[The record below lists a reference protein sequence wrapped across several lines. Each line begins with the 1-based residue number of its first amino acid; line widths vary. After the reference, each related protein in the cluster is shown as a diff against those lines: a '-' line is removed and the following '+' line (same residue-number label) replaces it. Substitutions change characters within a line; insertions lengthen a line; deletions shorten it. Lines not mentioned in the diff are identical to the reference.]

1 VKIRNIRDVAEQVMT
16 KADQEGLIVRN
27 VINKDDAG
35 TRRIILLSVE
45 LPPGTVHLLHRHP
58 NAEQIMYVL
67 EGSCLALSE
76 GEPVRLNEGD
86 AVFIA
91 QGEWHGV
98 SNDTGR
104 PAVTLIIYGGLEP
117 WRRLATR
124 STRGSSMERNERY
137 TGKGRVC
144 TVEKLATRNPWI
156 PDTTPTPPGT
166 QYGTTRSKAEKGNRL
181 RYAVIASSCKP
192 MQHSIYHS

>member
-1 VKIRNIRDVAEQVMT
+1 MEIRNTRDVAEQVMT

-35 TRRIILLSVE
+35 ASRSILLCSE
-45 LPPGTVHLLHRHP
+45 LPPGKVHLLHRHP

-98 SNDTGR
+98 SNDTDQ
-104 PAVTLIIYGGLEP
+104 PAITLVIYAGAGTLEEAGYEEHP
-117 WRRLATR
+117 RQSDRA
-124 STRGSSMERNERY
+124 
-137 TGKGRVC
+137 
-144 TVEKLATRNPWI
+144 
-156 PDTTPTPPGT
+156 
-166 QYGTTRSKAEKGNRL
+166 
-181 RYAVIASSCKP
+181 
-192 MQHSIYHS
+192 